1 MALSRRSRGHAPRVC
16 CALLLGLVACAPA
29 PQVFEPPLDVAA
41 GAVLLAVHTS
51 RGWTLH
57 LGETLPPAQVVQSD
71 ELLEVVMATYAE
83 LPASL
88 RGARSEAGV
97 LVQAAAGAR
106 SVGLPRPLRVSSRR
120 ASDEAWLEQPALPA
134 ELAALRLAAP
144 PCDAWRVTTL
154 PPLDGRRATA
164 DMLGYT
170 HRGDLLVRHDYL
182 DAALPRWVWTR
193 ATPGLLEPLPP
204 APRRPVHV
212 VAVGP
217 RTVLVDELGAVHQSE
232 DLLGWTETTTAGWP
246 AGELVH
252 AVTSTVVDGQL
263 EAWATVE
270 SRAAPAMRYL
280 HLRGGR
286 WVARLVT
293 EPGYA
298 TCVATGPGGALCY
311 DKARA
316 DRTLSYAAG
325 SEAPTPAIIDAP
337 LGIAALGGLL
347 VESPEQAW
355 LGADRGR
362 VLALE
367 AREWHPAIASQLG
380 DTIDHIVRLDPQQLL
395 LTARGLITTHEL
407 GAEVQCTPVVLSVSL
422 DVTGV
427 WSRAPR
433 GRRDTDDPWLIGL
446 QDPQSFAGQLGWLT
460 R

>member
-1 MALSRRSRGHAPRVC
+1 MALSRRPRAHVPRVC

-57 LGETLPPAQVVQSD
+57 LGETLPPAQVVESD
-71 ELLEVVMATYAE
+71 ELLEVVVATYAE

-88 RGARSEAGV
+88 RGARGEAGV
-97 LVQAAAGAR
+97 LAQAAAGER
-106 SVGLPRPLRVSSRR
+106 SVVLPKPLRVSSRR
-120 ASDEAWLEQPALPA
+120 AGDEAWREQAALPA
-134 ELAALRLAAP
+134 ELAALRVLAP

-154 PPLDGRRATA
+154 PPLDDRRATA
-164 DMLGYT
+164 DMLGQT
-170 HRGDLLVRHDYL
+170 HRGDLVVRHDYL
-182 DAALPRWVWTR
+182 DAALPRWAWTR
-193 ATPGLLEPLPP
+193 ATPRLLEPLPP

-212 VAVGP
+212 AAVGA

-232 DLLGWTETTTAGWP
+232 DLLGWTETTTAGWQ

-252 AVTSTVVDGQL
+252 AVSSTVVGGEL

-270 SRAAPAMRYL
+270 SRTPPAMRYL

-286 WVARLVT
+286 WVQRLVT
-293 EPGYA
+293 APGYA
-298 TCVATGPGGALCY
+298 ACFATGPGGALCY
-311 DKARA
+311 DKARS

-325 SEAPTPAIIDAP
+325 SEAPTPAIIDSP

-367 AREWHPAIASQLG
+367 AREWHPAVASQLG
-380 DTIDHIVRLDPQQLL
+380 DTIDHVVRLDPQNLL

-407 GAEVQCTPVVLSVSL
+407 GAEVQCVPVVLSVKL

-433 GRRDTDDPWLIGL
+433 GRSDDTWLIGL
-446 QDPQSFAGQLGWLT
+446 QDPQDFAGQLGWLT